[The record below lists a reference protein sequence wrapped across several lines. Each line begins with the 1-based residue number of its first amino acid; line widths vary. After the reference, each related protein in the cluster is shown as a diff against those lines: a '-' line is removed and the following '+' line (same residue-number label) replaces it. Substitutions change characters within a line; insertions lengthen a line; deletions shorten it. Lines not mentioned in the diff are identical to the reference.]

1 MPLDE
6 PLASLLHRRLV
17 QLPKSAAERHEILIG
32 ERLIAEEEHLMIEPR
47 AMDCREQL
55 IVEHTKIDAIDP
67 GAERRTRGSNTKAI
81 GAA

>member
-1 MPLDE
+1 
-6 PLASLLHRRLV
+6 
-17 QLPKSAAERHEILIG
+17 
-32 ERLIAEEEHLMIEPR
+32 MIEPR